1 MATSFPN
8 GLDTSLQQDTY
19 VASIPNN
26 ARADSGVA
34 GSGTRFRRDP

>member
-1 MATSFPN
+1 MAVPV
-8 GLDTSLQQDTY
+8 LDTSLQQKTY

-26 ARADSGVA
+26 KRSDSGVE

>member
-1 MATSFPN
+1 MAVFTP
-8 GLDTSLQQDTY
+8 DTSLQQSTY

-26 ARADSGVA
+26 KRADSGVA